1 MAPTAG
7 TRLRFKQ
14 AKAKKP
20 HHATKKIPSLKNRI
34 RALDRF
40 LKRGGLD
47 DATRASKQRELKEL
61 QDEFNKKEMTEQE
74 KQNAEKYKKI
84 FVHYADAYVCGH
96 AASFLRARKAHA
108 EAEEGQVGHGKDKAE
123 KKQLEQEFERHRHDL
138 MYIYYFPKLE
148 QYISL
153 FPSTAHDEEKLKRQE
168 GLHAAAIARFEKEQ
182 PTDAFHQFC
191 YNDGKTEEGSSSA
204 AAAGSSKEGAK
215 HVSAADLLLKK
226 PSKAEQKKKSK
237 KPQSKKDKDAKDKK
251 KKETKVLADIDD
263 DENIDMDGGDK
274 TKAAE
279 DDDGEED
286 EHDDFFL

>member
-14 AKAKKP
+14 AKSKKP
-20 HHATKKIPSLKNRI
+20 HHAAKKIPSLKNRI

-74 KQNAEKYKKI
+74 KQNAEKYKK
-84 FVHYADAYVCGH
+84 
-96 AASFLRARKAHA
+96 LRFFERVKLMRKLKKAKSA
-108 EAEEGQVGHGKDKAE
+108 MEKATDKAE
-123 KKQLEQEFERHRHDL
+123 KKQFKQEFKHHRQDL

-153 FPSTAHDEEKLKRQE
+153 FPSTAHDEDKLKRQE
-168 GLHAAAIARFEKEQ
+168 ELRAAAIARFEKEQ

-191 YNDGKTEEGSSSA
+191 YNDGKAEEGSANA
-204 AAAGSSKEGAK
+204 AAASSKEGAK

-237 KPQSKKDKDAKDKK
+237 KPQNKKDKDAKDKK
-251 KKETKVLADIDD
+251 KETKVLADHDD
-263 DENIDMDGGDK
+263 DEDADMGGGEK
-274 TKAAE
+274 TKTAE
-279 DDDGEED
+279 GDDGEEE